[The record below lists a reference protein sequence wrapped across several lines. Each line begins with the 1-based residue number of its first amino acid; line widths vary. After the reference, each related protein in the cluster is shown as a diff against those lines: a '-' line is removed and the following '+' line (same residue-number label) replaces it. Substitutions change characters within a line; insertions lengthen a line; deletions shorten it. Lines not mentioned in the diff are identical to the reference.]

1 MRKPEEK
8 RAFGR
13 QRRRRDDR
21 SKLDF
26 KGIALKSAAWIKL
39 AQDREKWRA
48 VVNMEMNRG
57 IGKIRRIVA
66 L

>member
-1 MRKPEEK
+1 MEDK
-8 RAFGR
+8 
-13 QRRRRDDR
+13 RRRRDDR
-21 SKLDF
+21 SKFDF